1 MLNYTL
7 RSSYV
12 FYVIMLSF
20 TQIHFTKG
28 DTHMSKNDK
37 LLLAAGFIATLGVGI
52 LVIPKLQK
60 KYSNHLY
67 KSYNRKILKDEY
79 GMEINKK

>member
-1 MLNYTL
+1 
-7 RSSYV
+7 
-12 FYVIMLSF
+12 
-20 TQIHFTKG
+20 
-28 DTHMSKNDK
+28 MSKNDK
-37 LLLAAGFIATLGVGI
+37 LLIAAGFIATLGVGI